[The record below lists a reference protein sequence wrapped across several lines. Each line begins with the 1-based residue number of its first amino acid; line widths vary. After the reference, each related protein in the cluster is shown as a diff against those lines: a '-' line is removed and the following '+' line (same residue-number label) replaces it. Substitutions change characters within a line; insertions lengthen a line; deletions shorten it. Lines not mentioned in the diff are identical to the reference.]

1 MVERS
6 WAEIHGEHDDVCL
19 KCKFLRNVLIVTFR
33 FEPSLARF

>member
-19 KCKFLRNVLIVTFR
+19 KCKILRNVLIVTFR